1 VAHTAT
7 DFRSSRALQR
17 YSEPGRVVARLV
29 VMLSAAP
36 GSFEGRPARCPGR
49 ADVLFM
55 TFRHTS
61 GCPHTRLGKGSYDT
75 GTHYGAGFAAVAAG

>member
-29 VMLSAAP
+29 LMLSAAP
-36 GSFEGRPARCPGR
+36 GSFEGRPVMCLAS

-55 TFRHTS
+55 TFRRTPS
-61 GCPHTRLGKGSYDT
+61 APTPSRKGNL
-75 GTHYGAGFAAVAAG
+75 